1 MSTILITGSSSG
13 IGKETA
19 KLFAGKGWRVIAT
32 MRHPERETELTEYEN
47 VVLYPLDVT
56 KPEQIKETVRQV
68 LEKENVDVLFNNVGA
83 GMKARL
89 EDISEEMIQQS
100 FETNLLGMIRV
111 TQAFIPYF
119 KQKKSGMILTT
130 TSLAGIIGLPLDSF
144 YAADKWGMQGLCEML
159 YFELAPYNI
168 AVKTLVPGVVKTNF
182 KMEQMPYDDYER
194 LMKNQVQL
202 LMPDMDDME
211 LPQEAAEDAYR
222 AVTDGDKDRMCYVTG
237 KIAKEIYA
245 KRQQMGGEEFRKYLK
260 GVLLA

>member
-130 TSLAGIIGLPLDSF
+130 TSLAGIIGLPLDGF

-245 KRQQMGGEEFRKYLK
+245 KRQQMGDEEFRKYLK